1 VSVGN
6 AATYALLGA
15 GVALEVIAS
24 LGVLAMRNV
33 FDRLHYLG
41 PASLGAIFIAAAV
54 WVAEGPSFISL
65 KATLLAVFLLIAS
78 PTLVHVSARAARIS
92 ELGSWQPRDGEEAEA
107 RRR

>member
-1 VSVGN
+1 VSVGD
-6 AATYALLGA
+6 AATYALLGT

-41 PASLGAIFIAAAV
+41 PASLGAILIAAAV

-65 KATLLAVFLLIAS
+65 KATLLA
-78 PTLVHVSARAARIS
+78 RIS
-92 ELGSWQPRDGEEAEA
+92 ELGAWQPRDGEEAEA